1 MTKITITDLNQIR
14 EQNKATSEKF
24 KASLLVCAGT
34 GCVANKAFSIKDELE
49 SELKKR
55 NLESDYRVIATGCN
69 GFCAQGPLMLIQP
82 EGTLYLNLKLEDVIK
97 IVDEHL
103 INGKPLTDLMYT
115 SPVDETHIPKM
126 KDIEFF
132 KKQHLIALRNRGE
145 IDPEQIDDY
154 IRKGGYQAL
163 GHALSDMKP
172 NEILNEV
179 KISGIRGRGGGGF
192 PTGIKWETCI
202 SSAKKSHVAP
212 YLVCNADEGD
222 PGAFMD
228 RSIIEAD
235 PHSVIEGM
243 IIGAYAIGAKEGFV
257 YIRKEYPLA
266 LARLKK
272 AIKQAREYGLLG
284 NKIFDS
290 DFSFDIN
297 IHQGAGAFVSGESS
311 ALMTAMEGKVGEPHS
326 KYIHTVESGYKG
338 LPTVLNNV
346 ETLANIPQII
356 EKGGKWFSDIGS
368 GDVSESPWNGSS
380 GTKVFSLVGDIANSG
395 LVEVPM
401 GITLDEIVNRIGGGI
416 PDGKQCKAVQ
426 TGGPSGGCIPADL
439 LNLSVD
445 FDTLTKA
452 GSMMGSGGLIVMDES
467 RCMVDVA
474 KYFID
479 FLVEESC
486 GKCTPC
492 REGLVIIRSILG
504 RITRGEGKPGDLEM
518 LSDISKTIKNASLCD
533 LGGSAPNP
541 VLSTIRYFKDEYQAH
556 IQDKK
561 CPAGVCKALIQYTIS
576 KENCTGCGVCPK
588 QCPEDAISGEKK
600 KIHTIDQS
608 KCIKCGI
615 CDEVCKFDAVEV
627 E

>member
-1 MTKITITDLNQIR
+1 MTKITISDLNQIR
-14 EQNKATSEKF
+14 EQNNAASKKF

-34 GCVANKAFSIKDELE
+34 GCVANKAFSIKDALE

-82 EGTLYLNLKLEDVIK
+82 EGILYLNLKLDDVIK

-103 INGKPLTDLMYT
+103 INGKPVADLLYT
-115 SPVDETHIPKM
+115 SPADGTHIPKM

-154 IRKGGYQAL
+154 IGGGGYQTLA
-163 GHALSDMKP
+163 HALSDMKP

-179 KISGIRGRGGGGF
+179 KKSGIRGRGGGGF
-192 PTGIKWETCI
+192 PTGIKWESCI

-243 IIGAYAIGAKEGFV
+243 LIGAYALGAKEGFV

-266 LARLKK
+266 LARLKR
-272 AIKQAREYGLLG
+272 AIEQAREYGLLG
-284 NKIFDS
+284 EKIFDT
-290 DFSFDIN
+290 DFSFNIN

-346 ETLANIPQII
+346 ETLANIPKII
-356 EKGGKWFSDIGS
+356 EKGGTWFSKIGS

-380 GTKVFSLVGDIANSG
+380 GTKVFSLVGDITNTG

-401 GITLDEIVNRIGGGI
+401 GITLNEIVNKIGGGI
-416 PDGKQCKAVQ
+416 PNGKKCKAVQ
-426 TGGPSGGCIPADL
+426 TGGPSGGCIPSDL
-439 LNLSVD
+439 LNLEVD

-452 GSMMGSGGLIVMDES
+452 GSMMGSGGLIVMDDS

-504 RITRGEGKPGDLEM
+504 RIAKGEGEPGDLEM
-518 LSDISKTIKNASLCD
+518 LTDISETIKNASLCD

-541 VLSTIRYFKDEYQAH
+541 VLSTLRYFEDEYKAH
-556 IQDKK
+556 IEEKK
-561 CPAGVCKALIQYTIS
+561 CPAGVCKALIRYTINE
-576 KENCTGCGVCPK
+576 ENCTGCGVCPK
-588 QCPEDAISGEKK
+588 HCPEDAISGEKK
-600 KIHTIDQS
+600 KLHTIDQN

-615 CDEVCKFDAVEV
+615 CREVCKFDAVEV

>member
-1 MTKITITDLNQIR
+1 MTKITITDLKQISER
-14 EQNKATSEKF
+14 NKSTSEKF

-34 GCVANKAFSIKDELE
+34 GCVANKAFIIRDALE
-49 SELKKR
+49 KELKEK

-69 GFCAQGPLMLIQP
+69 GFCAQGPLMLVSP
-82 EGTLYLNLKLEDVIK
+82 EGTLYLNLKLDDVST

-103 INGKPLTDLMYT
+103 INGKPVQDLMYI
-115 SPVDETHIPKM
+115 SPVDETRTPKM
-126 KDIEFF
+126 KDIQFF
-132 KKQHLIALRNRGE
+132 KQQQLIILRNRGA

-154 IRKGGYQAL
+154 IGRGGYQAL
-163 GHALSDMKP
+163 AHALSEMKP

-179 KISGIRGRGGGGF
+179 KTSGIRGRGGGGF
-192 PTGIKWETCI
+192 PTGIKWESCI
-202 SSAKKSHVAP
+202 SSAKKTDVAP

-243 IIGAYAIGAKEGFV
+243 AIGAYAIGAKEGFV

-266 LARLKK
+266 LERLRK
-272 AIKQAREYGLLG
+272 AIQQARDYGLLG
-284 NKIFDS
+284 QKIFDT

-346 ETLANIPQII
+346 ETWANIPVII
-356 EKGGKWFSDIGS
+356 EKGGKWFSKIGS
-368 GDVSESPWNGSS
+368 GDVSESPWKGSS
-380 GTKVFSLVGDIANSG
+380 GTKVFSLVGDIANTG

-401 GITLDEIVNRIGGGI
+401 GITLEEIVNKIGGGV
-416 PDGKQCKAVQ
+416 PEGRQCKAVQ

-439 LNLSVD
+439 LNLPVD
-445 FDTLTKA
+445 FDTLTQA
-452 GSMMGSGGLIVMDES
+452 GSMMGSGGLIVMDDS

-492 REGLVIIRSILG
+492 REGLVIIKTILARVTNG
-504 RITRGEGKPGDLEM
+504 LGEPSDLEM
-518 LSDISKTIKNASLCD
+518 LSDISETIKNASLCD

-541 VLSTIRYFKDEYQAH
+541 ALSTLKYFKDEYKAH
-556 IQDKK
+556 IIDKK

-576 KENCTGCGVCPK
+576 KENCNGCGVCPK
-588 QCPEDAISGEKK
+588 HCPEDAISGEKK
-600 KIHTIDQS
+600 ELHTIDQS
-608 KCIKCGI
+608 KCVKCGI
-615 CDEVCKFDAVEV
+615 CREVCKFDAVEV

>member
-1 MTKITITDLNQIR
+1 
-14 EQNKATSEKF
+14 
-24 KASLLVCAGT
+24 V
-34 GCVANKAFSIKDELE
+34 
-49 SELKKR
+49 KR
-55 NLESDYRVIATGCN
+55 
-69 GFCAQGPLMLIQP
+69 
-82 EGTLYLNLKLEDVIK
+82 
-97 IVDEHL
+97 
-103 INGKPLTDLMYT
+103 
-115 SPVDETHIPKM
+115 
-126 KDIEFF
+126 
-132 KKQHLIALRNRGE
+132 
-145 IDPEQIDDY
+145 
-154 IRKGGYQAL
+154 
-163 GHALSDMKP
+163 
-172 NEILNEV
+172 
-179 KISGIRGRGGGGF
+179 SGIRGRGGGGF
-192 PTGIKWETCI
+192 PTGVKWESCI
-202 SSAKKSHVAP
+202 SSAKKSQVAP

-243 IIGAYAIGAKEGFV
+243 TIGAYAMGAKEGFV

-272 AIKQAREYGLLG
+272 AIEQARKHGLLG
-284 NKIFDS
+284 DNIFGS

-338 LPTVLNNV
+338 MPTVLNNV
-346 ETLANIPQII
+346 ETWANIPVII
-356 EKGGKWFSDIGS
+356 EKGGKWFSEIGS
-368 GDVSESPWNGSS
+368 GDVSKSPWEGSS
-380 GTKVFSLVGDIANSG
+380 GTKVFSLVGDITNTG

-401 GITLDEIVNRIGGGI
+401 GITLDEIVNKIGGGI
-416 PDGKQCKAVQ
+416 PEARQCKAVQ
-426 TGGPSGGCIPADL
+426 TGGPSGGCIPERL
-439 LNLSVD
+439 LNLPVD
-445 FDTLTKA
+445 FDTLTEA
-452 GSMMGSGGLIVMDES
+452 GSMMGSGGLIVMDDS

-504 RITRGEGKPGDLEM
+504 RITKGEGEPGDLEM
-518 LSDISKTIKNASLCD
+518 LSNISETIKKASICD

-541 VLSTIRYFKDEYQAH
+541 VLSTLKYFEDEYRAH
-556 IQDKK
+556 IEDKK

-576 KENCTGCGVCPK
+576 EENCTGCGVCPK
-588 QCPEDAISGEKK
+588 HCPVDAISGEKK
-600 KIHTIDQS
+600 KLHTIDPD

-627 E
+627 R